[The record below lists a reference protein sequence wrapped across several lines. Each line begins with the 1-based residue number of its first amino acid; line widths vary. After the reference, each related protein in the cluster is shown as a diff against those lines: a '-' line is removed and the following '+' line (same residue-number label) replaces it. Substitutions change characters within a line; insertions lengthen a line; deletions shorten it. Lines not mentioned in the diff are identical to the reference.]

1 MFGLK
6 LFLAL
11 CSVVIDYCLILINY
25 MLWFMDSFGFVF
37 YFNRL
42 QRPLGGGGFLAYLID
57 YLYQLLVLGENK
69 GKFN

>member
-25 MLWFMDSFGFVF
+25 MLWFIDSFGFVF

-42 QRPLGGGGFLAYLID
+42 QRPLGGGGVSSIFNRLLISAF
-57 YLYQLLVLGENK
+57 GF
-69 GKFN
+69 G